1 MNNTLPTI
9 DFSKYFITT
18 DELERILTTQT
29 PNWIEEVLR
38 NIHTENNNYL

>member
-18 DELERILTTQT
+18 DELERMLTTQT
-29 PNWIEEVLR
+29 PNWIEELLLK
-38 NIHTENNNYL
+38 IYTENNNYL